1 MSVNVTDRTLIT
13 TFISDEEAA
22 PIFKALGIESFDEI
36 DRDMEVALIHAYGAG
51 FEDGEF
57 VGGMK

>member
-1 MSVNVTDRTLIT
+1 MIQITDRTCIEFFL
-13 TFISDEEAA
+13 DERQEEALLG
-22 PIFKALGIESFDEI
+22 ALDIESFDEI
-36 DRDMEVALIHAYGAG
+36 NRAIEVALIVAYGAG